1 MFGGKS
7 SVSIVNATFGLA
19 ERAFTFG
26 ALGGEPMTKTSP
38 FQM

>member
-7 SVSIVNATFGLA
+7 SVSIVNATLGLT

-26 ALGGEPMTKTSP
+26 ALGGEAMTKTSP